1 MSEKNII
8 YYQKLGVENTEKT
21 LEAAKQR
28 ADELGIKNIIV
39 SSTRGGSAL
48 KTLDVFKG
56 YNVIVVTHVA
66 GFKEPGKIEMSD
78 ETVAEIKAKGGKIL
92 TTVHA
97 FGGVSSAIQKKFDTM
112 DSGLLI
118 ANVLRIFG
126 QGMKVTTE
134 IILMAADAGMLP
146 MDQDVVSIA
155 GTGRGLDTAIVAKP
169 AHSGNLFDLYVKEI
183 IAKPSTRN

>member
-1 MSEKNII
+1 M
-8 YYQKLGVENTEKT
+8 
-21 LEAAKQR
+21 
-28 ADELGIKNIIV
+28 
-39 SSTRGGSAL
+39 
-48 KTLDVFKG
+48 
-56 YNVIVVTHVA
+56 
-66 GFKEPGKIEMSD
+66 
-78 ETVAEIKAKGGKIL
+78 L

-146 MDQDVVSIA
+146 MDQDVISIA